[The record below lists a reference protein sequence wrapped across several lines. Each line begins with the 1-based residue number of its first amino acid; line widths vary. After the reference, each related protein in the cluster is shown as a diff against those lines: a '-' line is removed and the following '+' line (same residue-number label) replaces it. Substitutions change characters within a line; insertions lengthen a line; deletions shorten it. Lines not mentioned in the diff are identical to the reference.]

1 MSIDDEQ
8 IIDILL
14 KEAYVTQEDLEKA
27 KQYAEKH
34 HASIVDYFLSEQLL
48 TEDIIGQAVAEFYKV
63 PYADLNSNQPDREQV
78 LFIPEET
85 AKKFRVVLF
94 KQEEKQCVVAT
105 DKPDQKIDQLN
116 ELKELFPKKK
126 IIAAY
131 ALSEDI
137 DISFLQY
144 RKALDTRFEKII
156 QDQKRIAP
164 EIIDEILGDA
174 VGFRASDIH
183 FDPQEQEVVIRFRI
197 DGVLHEAGRIQK
209 KYYENIVNRIKVQAK
224 LRIDEHYSPQDGAM
238 RYVKYGTSLDIRI
251 SIAPTI
257 DGEKVVLRLLSEY
270 VRSFTFAD
278 IGLSAED
285 ETIVMRAAKKPF
297 GMILVTGPTGSG
309 KTTTLY
315 TLIKLLNQP
324 EVNIATI
331 EDPVEYKVAGV
342 NHIQVNHQANVTFA
356 SGLRSIVRQDPNI
369 ILVGE
374 IRDKETAEIAVNAA
388 LTGHL
393 LLSTFHAN
401 DAATAVP
408 RLLDMGIEPFLL
420 SSTLELLIAQRLVRR
435 ICEKCRY
442 SYRIKPSDIKEGNY
456 ELGEYFSGT
465 TVTLYK
471 GKGCQTCGN
480 TGYKGRIAVYELIKS
495 TGELQDLILK
505 HPSSKEIWEVARA
518 QGSHTLFED
527 GLLKVKNGITTI
539 QEVIRVAPPNT
550 SVFMPK
556 KEAVPVYAPV
566 RKRKKSGK

>member
-1 MSIDDEQ
+1 MSIDNEQ

-14 KEAYVTQEDLEKA
+14 KEAYVTQEDVDKA
-27 KQYAEKH
+27 KQHAEKH
-34 HASIVDYFLSEQLL
+34 RSSIVDYLISEQLL
-48 TEDIIGQAVAEFYKV
+48 TEDIIGQAVAEFYHV
-63 PYADLNSNQPDREQV
+63 PYADLNSNQPDREQI
-78 LFIPEET
+78 LTIPEEVG
-85 AKKFRVVLF
+85 KKYRTILF
-94 KQEEKQCVVAT
+94 QIEEKQVILAT
-105 DKPDQKIDQLN
+105 DKPDQKIEQIA

-126 IIAAY
+126 IISAY

-137 DISFLQY
+137 EVSFLQY

-156 QDQKRIAP
+156 EEQKRIAP

-238 RYVKYGTSLDIRI
+238 RYVKYGVPLDIRI

-270 VRSFTFAD
+270 VRNFTFSD
-278 IGLSAED
+278 IGLSPED
-285 ETIVMRAAKKPF
+285 EALVMRAAKKPF

-342 NHIQVNHQANVTFA
+342 NHIQVNPQAHVTFA
-356 SGLRSIVRQDPNI
+356 TGLRSIVRQDPNV

-374 IRDKETAEIAVNAA
+374 IRDRETAEIAVNAA

-401 DAATAVP
+401 DAATAIP

-442 SYRIKPSDIKEGNY
+442 SYRVKPSDIEEGNY
-456 ELGEYFSGT
+456 RLGEYFSGP

-471 GKGCQTCGN
+471 GKGCQACGH
-480 TGYKGRIAVYELIKS
+480 TGYKGRIAIYELIKATS
-495 TGELQDLILK
+495 ELQDLMLK
-505 HPSSKEIWEVARA
+505 HPSSKEIWEVARRD
-518 QGSHTLFED
+518 GSHTLFED

-539 QEVIRVAPPNT
+539 QEIIRVAPPNI
-550 SVFMPK
+550 SILMSK
-556 KEAVPVYAPV
+556 KDSMSQYAPV